1 MTISWPDKAK
11 KAIPLFFRK
20 WNDIDIYIEDKEAS
34 TQKLYVEIIQRLTD
48 GKYKVA
54 RIFPLGNRQKVLE
67 ASAKASTH
75 QTKRPEI
82 YIIDGD
88 LDLILGK
95 TPAKI
100 KNLYVHNF
108 YCIENVLFDEGAAI
122 EIMYEEDATKS
133 KDDLVKQLDF
143 NVKIRM
149 AVEYLIELFVV
160 FGLMREYFP
169 ERKSVSL
176 GLSEFISG
184 GKNPYLD
191 DNLINAYIESIHI
204 DLCENFGRKA
214 IVEDKIKMYEHI
226 GDDNSAVRCVSGK
239 DFLFPLLAR
248 HMRNI
253 VSIKATRE
261 SLKIRM
267 AKYCNLYWLTP
278 LKEFIYQELAG
289 RP

>member
-1 MTISWPDKAK
+1 MTISWSDKAK
-11 KAIPLFFRK
+11 KTIPLFFKK
-20 WNDIDIYIEDKEAS
+20 WNDIDIYIEDKESS
-34 TQKLYVEIIQRLTD
+34 TQKVYVQIIQRLTD
-48 GKYKVA
+48 GNYKVA

-67 ASAKASTH
+67 ASAKAARHKS
-75 QTKRPEI
+75 KRPEL

-88 LDLILGK
+88 LDLILGE

-100 KNLYVHNF
+100 KNLYVHNC

-133 KDDLVKQLDF
+133 KEDLAKHLEF
-143 NVKIRM
+143 NDKLRIE
-149 AVEYLIELFVV
+149 VEYLIELFVV
-160 FGLMREYFP
+160 FGLMRKYFP

-176 GLSEFISG
+176 GLSEFTSG

-191 DNLINAYIESIHI
+191 NKLINNYIASIQI
-204 DLCENFGRKA
+204 DLCENFGSKA
-214 IVEDKIKMYEHI
+214 IIEDKIKMYEHI
-226 GDDNSAVRCVSGK
+226 GDDDSATCCVSGK

-267 AKYCNLYWLTP
+267 AKCCKLYWLTP
-278 LKEFIYQELAG
+278 LKESIYQAVDLA
-289 RP
+289 